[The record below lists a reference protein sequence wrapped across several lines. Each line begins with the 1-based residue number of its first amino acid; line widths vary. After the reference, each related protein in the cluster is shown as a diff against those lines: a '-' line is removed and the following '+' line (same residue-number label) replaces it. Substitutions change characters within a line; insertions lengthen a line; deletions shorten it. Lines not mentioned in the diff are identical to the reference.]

1 MTVLRQEQIVMMDEV
16 IREGR
21 LSNRAA
27 AAALSVTEGALRY
40 RRRRLTTGARDGRAD
55 QATALDGFEAAV
67 AAVLEALGPTAGPG
81 RPVSARLVFE
91 ALVQDHG
98 YRGSY
103 PAVVRYLRRQRGV
116 PPVRAI
122 RRVETAPGMQA
133 QHDWLEEPV
142 TLAGGLVRV
151 HGLLGTLSYSRGS
164 ALWLGLRQTQVAWQT
179 GHAALFRDYGGV
191 PRVIR
196 LDNLKTAVASG
207 AGPTAVLTPAFE
219 AFCRSCQVTVEACR
233 VRTPTDKGKVERRVR
248 VIHSALAPLFRRT
261 WTELA
266 PLQAAV
272 SGRLAEL
279 EARLRCPAT
288 GTTIAEARRLEQ
300 SALQPLPLL
309 GEPFDVIAARR
320 VQRDALISFEGR
332 QYSVPFAWIGRDVEV
347 VGTAQHVVIRGDGTE
362 LARHP
367 RHTAQRL
374 LLDPTHYEG
383 PSTDRVVAPV
393 PLGRRGQAQVLTDP
407 RLPAP
412 TAVARAL
419 ETYAALVD
427 GARR

>member
-1 MTVLRQEQIVMMDEV
+1 MMDEV

-27 AAALSVTEGALRY
+27 AAALGVTEGALRY
-40 RRRRLTTGARDGRAD
+40 RRRRLAAGATDRRAD
-55 QATALDGFEAAV
+55 QATALDGLEAAV
-67 AAVLEALGPTAGPG
+67 AGVLEALAPTAGAD

-91 ALVQDHG
+91 ALVAEHD

-122 RRVETAPGMQA
+122 RRVETAPGVQA

-142 TLAGGLVRV
+142 RLAGGLVQV
-151 HGLLGTLSYSRGS
+151 YGLLGTLSYSRGS

-179 GHAALFRDYGGV
+179 GHAALFRAYGGV

-196 LDNLKTAVASG
+196 LDNLRTAISRGAGSTAV
-207 AGPTAVLTPAFE
+207 VTPAFE
-219 AFCRSCQVTVEACR
+219 AFCQSCHTVVDACR

-248 VIHSALAPLFRRT
+248 VIYAALAPLFRRA
-261 WTELA
+261 WTDLA

-279 EARLRCPAT
+279 ETRLRCPAT

-300 SALQPLPLL
+300 PALQPLPLL
-309 GEPFDVIAARR
+309 GEPFDLIAARR
-320 VQRDALISFEGR
+320 VHRDSLISFEGR

-347 VGTAQHVVIRGDGTE
+347 IGTAHDVVIRGDGAE

-383 PSTDRVVAPV
+383 PSTARVLAPV

-419 ETYAALVD
+419 ESYAVLID